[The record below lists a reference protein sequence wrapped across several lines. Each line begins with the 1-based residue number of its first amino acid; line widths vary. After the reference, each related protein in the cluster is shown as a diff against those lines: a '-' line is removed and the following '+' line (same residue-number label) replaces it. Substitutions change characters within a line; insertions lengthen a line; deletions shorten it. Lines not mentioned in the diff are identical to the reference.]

1 MTADCIRCV
10 AYRREGVM
18 NINSISGEVV
28 DSAMRVHSALGPG
41 LLESAYKACL
51 VFELRKRGLE
61 VNTEVRIPIR
71 YDGTVLRVGYRID
84 LLVESAVVVETKAV
98 RKLLPVDEAQ
108 MLSYLTLGGFK
119 LGLLINFHVPH
130 LRHGI
135 RRFANGL

>member
-1 MTADCIRCV
+1 
-10 AYRREGVM
+10 M

-28 DSAMRVHSALGPG
+28 DSAMKVHSALGPG

-51 VFELRKRGLE
+51 VFELRKRGLD
-61 VNTEVRIPIR
+61 VNTEVRFPIR
-71 YDGTVLRVGYRID
+71 YDGAVLRVGYRID
-84 LLVESAVVVETKAV
+84 LLVESAGVVETKAV

-135 RRFANGL
+135 RRFA